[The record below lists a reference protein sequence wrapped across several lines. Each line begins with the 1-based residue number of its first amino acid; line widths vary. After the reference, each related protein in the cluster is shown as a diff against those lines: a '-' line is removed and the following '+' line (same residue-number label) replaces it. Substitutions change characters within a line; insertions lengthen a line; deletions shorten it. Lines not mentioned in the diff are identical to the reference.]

1 MNTPTATPRTA
12 AAWAASFSPERA
24 NFSVRDEC
32 EKLETELTAAK
43 AECERL
49 KFATEGHLLKTIQQ
63 QAELAHLRAELAVAE
78 NWVEHHSKHAYDLI
92 AENVKLRADLERFTG
107 HGLLDCHAICDQRD
121 AAVAERDRL
130 LAELKELSQ
139 AYELNRVSIDELDAD
154 RARAE
159 KAEAEV
165 ERLKRD
171 YEYEHKCLHEV
182 RERCESW
189 KQRAERAEA
198 ELAEWSVLNLWGGT
212 PEIIHEFIK
221 GQQNRIHHCQ
231 DLEAEFLEQ
240 ARLLGMS
247 GEREA
252 DLLGK
257 LERLARDKA
266 RMDWLEEKMWFVRA
280 NVMLHDEVPPYTVK
294 TCDGIVH
301 GATVRAAIDAAMS
314 P

>member
-1 MNTPTATPRTA
+1 MSTPTPTPDPWIADGYDLRQKNGRMIAYFGPHHTPADEYPLSCRLQDEANAQWVA
-12 AAWAASFSPERA
+12 AARNELAAA
-24 NFSVRDEC
+24 Q
-32 EKLETELTAAK
+32 

-63 QAELAHLRAELAVAE
+63 QAELARLR
-78 NWVEHHSKHAYDLI
+78 
-92 AENVKLRADLERFTG
+92 
-107 HGLLDCHAICDQRD
+107 
-121 AAVAERDRL
+121 
-130 LAELKELSQ
+130 AELKELSQ

-159 KAEAEV
+159 
-165 ERLKRD
+165 
-171 YEYEHKCLHEV
+171 
-182 RERCESW
+182 
-189 KQRAERAEA
+189 RAEA
-198 ELAEWSVLNLWGGT
+198 ALAKWSVLNLWGGT

-231 DLEAEFLEQ
+231 DLEAECLEQ

-257 LERLARDKA
+257 IERLAKDKA
-266 RMDWLEEKMWFVRA
+266 RLDWLLDRSAQTNHSYSNPLGGGNYVQYHK
-280 NVMLHDEVPPYTVK
+280 D
-294 TCDGIVH
+294 
-301 GATVRAAIDAAMS
+301 RAAIDAAMK

>member
-1 MNTPTATPRTA
+1 MSTLSIPPNTFSAPPNTITLHSANKEVLRITHDGRLVTGEGLSTEEATQQAAKLLISSFEEQIQKMVETRIA
-12 AAWAASFSPERA
+12 AA
-24 NFSVRDEC
+24 C
-32 EKLETELTAAK
+32 EVEHK
-43 AECERL
+43 
-49 KFATEGHLLKTIQQ
+49 
-63 QAELAHLRAELAVAE
+63 LRAELTEAKVERETVAE
-78 NWVEHHSKHAYDLI
+78 GSLRSLEAYIDKLKQF
-92 AENVKLRADLERFTG
+92 AE
-107 HGLLDCHAICDQRD
+107 
-121 AAVAERDRL
+121 
-130 LAELKELSQ
+130 
-139 AYELNRVSIDELDAD
+139 
-154 RARAE
+154 RAE
-159 KAEAEV
+159 KAEA
-165 ERLKRD
+165 
-171 YEYEHKCLHEV
+171 
-182 RERCESW
+182 
-189 KQRAERAEA
+189 A
-198 ELAEWSVLNLWGGT
+198 LAEWSVLNLWGGT

-231 DLEAEFLEQ
+231 DLEAECLEQ

-301 GATVRAAIDAAMS
+301 GATVRAAIDAAMK